1 MNTRTHTFQKD
12 DNADVI
18 KKAADWCI
26 RVQSDECSQQDRE
39 ALEQWLQENPI
50 HVQAYNKILRVWSLS
65 ELLTPTASAAKP
77 ERENTRREI
86 PSTVQQYSAHCQ
98 SPRWQWQRAALALSL
113 TVLLLIPLGYG
124 GWLLNWIP
132 NEYHR
137 YSTDQACQEVTL
149 PDGTRVEM
157 NLNTQITYA
166 NFRDRRHVS
175 IHGNGE
181 AFFNV
186 SHNANHPFKISA
198 ANGTI
203 TVTGTAFNVWKYQE
217 NVVVTVAEGS
227 VRVSNNTFDVHLTPG
242 MQAEYIDHNS
252 PQSKPGNLNQTLA
265 WQSGKLILDDL
276 PLAVAI
282 PQIGR
287 YLNQSITLN
296 DEAVAN
302 LHIGGIYNTANLND
316 LINALPQALPLTI
329 EKRFFGGLV
338 LSSRQQ

>member
-12 DNADVI
+12 DNADDVE
-18 KKAADWCI
+18 KAADWCI

-39 ALEQWLQENPI
+39 AFEQWLQESPA

-65 ELLTPTASAAKP
+65 EHLIPTASAAEP
-77 ERENTRREI
+77 EQENIRTEI
-86 PSTVQQYSAHCQ
+86 PGIAQPHPAHCRP
-98 SPRWQWQRAALALSL
+98 PRWQWQRAAMILSL
-113 TVLLLIPLGYG
+113 TALLLVPLGYG
-124 GWLLNWIP
+124 GWLLNWVP

-175 IHGNGE
+175 INGDGE

-186 SHNANHPFKISA
+186 SHDASHPFEISA

-217 NVVVTVAEGS
+217 DVVVTVTEGS
-227 VRVSNNTFDVHLTPG
+227 VIVRNNAFDIHLAPG
-242 MQAEYIDHNS
+242 MQAKYTAHDL
-252 PQSKPGNLNQTLA
+252 PQSEPGNINHALA
-265 WQSGKLILDDL
+265 WQSGKLVLDDL
-276 PLAVAI
+276 PLAIAI
-282 PQIGR
+282 PRIAR
-287 YLNQSITLN
+287 YLDRSITLN

-302 LHIGGIYNTANLND
+302 LRIGGIYNTANLND
-316 LINALPQALPLTI
+316 LINTLPQALPLTI

-338 LSSRQQ
+338 LSSRSQ

>member
-18 KKAADWCI
+18 KKATDWCI

-39 ALEQWLQENPI
+39 ALEEWLKESPI
-50 HVQAYNKILRVWSLS
+50 HVQAYNKILRIWSLS
-65 ELLTPTASAAKP
+65 ELLTPTVSAARP
-77 ERENTRREI
+77 EQENTPPEI
-86 PSTVQQYSAHCQ
+86 LSTVHPSTAHRQ
-98 SPRWQWQRAALALSL
+98 SPRWQWQRAAMALSL
-113 TVLLLIPLGYG
+113 SILLLIPLGYG

-166 NFRDRRHVS
+166 NFRDRRYVS
-175 IHGNGE
+175 INGNGE
-181 AFFNV
+181 AFFKV
-186 SHNANHPFKISA
+186 SHDANHPFKISA

-217 NVVVTVAEGS
+217 NVVVTVTEGS
-227 VRVSNNTFDVHLTPG
+227 VMVSNNTFDIHLIPG
-242 MQAEYIDHNS
+242 MQAKYTAHDS
-252 PQSKPGNLNQTLA
+252 PQSEPGNIKQTLA

-287 YLNQSITLN
+287 YLDQSITLN
-296 DEAVAN
+296 DEVVAN
-302 LHIGGIYNTANLND
+302 LHIGGIYNTENLND

-329 EKRFFGGLV
+329 KKQFFGGLV
-338 LSSRQQ
+338 LSSRPQ

>member
-1 MNTRTHTFQKD
+1 M
-12 DNADVI
+12 
-18 KKAADWCI
+18 

-65 ELLTPTASAAKP
+65 ELLTPTVSAAKP

-86 PSTVQQYSAHCQ
+86 PSNVQQYPAHCQ
-98 SPRWQWQRAALALSL
+98 SRGWQWQRAALALSL
-113 TVLLLIPLGYG
+113 TILLLIPLGYG
-124 GWLLNWIP
+124 GWLLNWVP

-166 NFRDRRHVS
+166 NFRDRRYVS
-175 IHGNGE
+175 INGNGE
-181 AFFNV
+181 VFFNV
-186 SHNANHPFKISA
+186 SHDANHPFKISA

-227 VRVSNNTFDVHLTPG
+227 VTVSNNAFDVHLAPG

-282 PQIGR
+282 PRISR
-287 YLNQSITLN
+287 YLDQSITLN

-329 EKRFFGGLV
+329 KKQFFGGLV
-338 LSSRQQ
+338 LSSRPQ